1 MHGIK
6 NPDLSQMPKIL
17 SQDSKKVLRKVFY
30 WLLNIILGTN
40 TNIMSLTC
48 HSKCAL
54 THLQGLVSDKAA
66 LDTQEKECD
75 HILSLGAP
83 SAKRPKTQFRC
94 SKCGFITDDSSQ
106 FQQHIPQHKTDEN
119 TPQCLH
125 CGLCFTSALSLN
137 RHLFIVHK
145 VKEEEKEEEEG
156 EEPEEMEQD
165 NQPAR
170 AADSGEVNEPLPDVN
185 EPEISPTKEPASPL
199 CDKTVDGNLQQSP
212 QPQTEAAPL
221 R

>member
-1 MHGIK
+1 
-6 NPDLSQMPKIL
+6 
-17 SQDSKKVLRKVFY
+17 
-30 WLLNIILGTN
+30 
-40 TNIMSLTC
+40 MSLTC
-48 HSKCAL
+48 HSKCAS

-66 LDTQEKECD
+66 LDTQEKERNR
-75 HILSLGAP
+75 ILNLGAP
-83 SAKRPKTQFRC
+83 SAKRPKTEFRC

-145 VKEEEKEEEEG
+145 VKEEEKEEEEEEG
-156 EEPEEMEQD
+156 EVMEQD
-165 NQPAR
+165 NQPAG
-170 AADSGEVNEPLPDVN
+170 AADSGEVNEPLLDLN
-185 EPEISPTKEPASPL
+185 EPEISQTKEPVSPQS
-199 CDKTVDGNLQQSP
+199 DKTADGNLQQSP
-212 QPQTEAAPL
+212 HPHTEAAPL